1 MKSTFKLNIF
11 IICVICLFSFTM
23 SGFASSPAT
32 EEVEDAGAVCMYLN
46 GIKAADGIKV
56 DGTTYVP
63 LRQFTEALVGP
74 TETTWDAETN
84 TATLKSEGLEIKA
97 TEGSQYFS
105 ANGRCFYA
113 PGTVLVFDEA
123 LCVPVRELA
132 KVFGVDVQWHEET
145 QSVSLAIE
153 ELKLI
158 ESGDKHY
165 NEEDLYWLSRLI
177 NSESGNQSLDGK
189 IGVGNVVM
197 NRVADPT
204 CPDTIYGVIFDKK
217 YGVQFSVIETG
228 SIYSE
233 PNEESIVAAKLCLD
247 GYNNVGSSLYFVN
260 PDIGVSSW
268 FAKTRV
274 FVATIGDHDF
284 YA

>member
-11 IICVICLFSFTM
+11 MICVICLFSSFM
-23 SGFASSPAT
+23 SGFAISPAT
-32 EEVEDAGAVCMYLN
+32 EEVEQERSVCMYLN

-56 DGTTYVP
+56 QGTTYVP
-63 LRQFTEALVGP
+63 LLQFTEALVGP
-74 TETTWDAETN
+74 ADVKWDSETN
-84 TATLKSEGLEIKA
+84 TATLKAEGLEITA
-97 TEGSQYFS
+97 TVDSEYFT
-105 ANGRCFYA
+105 ANGRLLYA
-113 PGTVLVFDEA
+113 PGKVLMEDDK

-132 KVFGVDVQWHEET
+132 KVFGVSVDWHEET
-145 QSVSLAIE
+145 QSVSLYIE

-158 ESGDKHY
+158 EGAEAFY
-165 NEEDLYWLSRLI
+165 NEEDLYWLSRII
-177 NSESGNQSLDGK
+177 NAESGNQPLDGK

-228 SIYSE
+228 GIYAE
-233 PNEESIVAAKLCLD
+233 PNEESIVAAKLCLE
-247 GYNNVGSSLYFVN
+247 GYNNVGTSLYFVN
-260 PDIGVSSW
+260 PAIGVSSW